1 MSAES
6 GHDSELLSKFWN
18 AVCSG
23 DLTTVTSL
31 LEQDASLATVDC
43 RPPEKQDPHTHG
55 FPLVQAAKDGNLAL
69 AQLLLQHGADP
80 DARSPSE
87 DQRELG
93 MPLQLAIEK
102 QNYELANL
110 LLDHGASVHGYPYCD
125 QPTIEQLF
133 YQALEAGAP
142 PEMVCPGFQRYLG
155 EDFLAKID
163 VPETGV
169 PETGVPKIS
178 ADSPEPVKLFDRFLK
193 LGGQPNLVTLL
204 RTEQNSVLE
213 KLLRTCPD
221 EPAPALDYPR
231 ESMFHSLVHSAS
243 WFGYPKV
250 IRLAMN
256 ICPGHYTG
264 EVAQR
269 ALGSA
274 IISHNRDGSWQ
285 EYHELIKSQL
295 DFLTE
300 IGELEVL
307 RSAGEFQPLYLLAEN
322 YCWPRNY
329 GYKAGVSSPEGLL
342 ALAQLFLDYGFD
354 EINYRHPESNRTPL
368 GMTRNREG
376 HPGMHEFGQFLI
388 QHGGTA

>member
-1 MSAES
+1 MSADGE
-6 GHDSELLSKFWN
+6 HEADVRNQFWK
-18 AVCSG
+18 AVCTG
-23 DLTTVTSL
+23 DLAKVTSL
-31 LEQDASLATVDC
+31 LEQDASLATLDF
-43 RPPEKQDPHTHG
+43 RPPKKQDPHTHG

-93 MPLQLAIEK
+93 MPLQLAIEN

-133 YQALEAGAP
+133 YQAVEAGAA
-142 PEMVCPGFQRYLG
+142 PEIIRPGFARFLG
-155 EDFLAKID
+155 DDAIAELQAPAIT
-163 VPETGV
+163 E
-169 PETGVPKIS
+169 
-178 ADSPEPVKLFDRFLK
+178 DSPEPVKLFDRFLK

-204 RTEQNSVLE
+204 RTEQNEMLE
-213 KLLRTCPD
+213 KMLRTCPD
-221 EPAPALDYPR
+221 QPAPALDYPR
-231 ESMFHSLVHSAS
+231 ESIFQSLVHSAS
-243 WFGYPKV
+243 WFGYPQV
-250 IRLAMN
+250 IRLAMK
-256 ICPGHYTG
+256 ICPQHYTG

-285 EYHELIKSQL
+285 EYRELIQSQL
-295 DFLTE
+295 DYLTE
-300 IGELEVL
+300 IGELESL
-307 RSAGEFQPLYLLAEN
+307 RSAGEFQPLYLLAEH
-322 YCWPRNY
+322 YCWPRKY

-376 HPGMHEFGQFLI
+376 HPGMQEFGQFLLE
-388 QHGGTA
+388 HGGRE